1 MSGLEGHFAIQ
12 YRCFAIL
19 FQRTKRTTRRQSRPR
34 TSSAFKVPLNDICK
48 FAQVNYRES
57 DSLS

>member
-19 FQRTKRTTRRQSRPR
+19 FQRTKHTMRRQPRPR
-34 TSSAFKVPLNDICK
+34 TSSAFKVSLNDICK
-48 FAQVNYRES
+48 FAQSN
-57 DSLS
+57 

>member
-19 FQRTKRTTRRQSRPR
+19 FQRTKRTTRGQSRPR

-48 FAQVNYRES
+48 FAQVN
-57 DSLS
+57 